1 MSKARN
7 LADLLNNS
15 GQITAEDIGEGAAI
29 PSQTGQSGK
38 YLTTDGSTAS
48 WEAPIP
54 SQTGQSGKYLTTDG
68 SDASWGDI
76 GTTFPFYKAD
86 GNSDTITITS
96 GVFPFYKA
104 DGSQD
109 NIGTA

>member
-15 GQITAEDIGEGAAI
+15 GQITSEDIGEGAVI

-38 YLTTDGSTAS
+38 YLSTDGSTAS
-48 WEAPIP
+48 WEN
-54 SQTGQSGKYLTTDG
+54 
-68 SDASWGDI
+68 I

-109 NIGTA
+109 NIGTS

>member
-15 GQITAEDIGEGAAI
+15 GQITAEI

-38 YLTTDGSTAS
+38 YLSTDGSTAS
-48 WEAPIP
+48 WEN
-54 SQTGQSGKYLTTDG
+54 
-68 SDASWGDI
+68 I

-109 NIGTA
+109 NIGTS